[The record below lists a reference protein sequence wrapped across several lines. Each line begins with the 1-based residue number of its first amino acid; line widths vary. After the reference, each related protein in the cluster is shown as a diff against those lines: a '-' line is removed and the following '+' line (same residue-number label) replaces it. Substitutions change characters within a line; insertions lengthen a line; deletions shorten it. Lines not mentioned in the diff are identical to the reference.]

1 VNYDWHGD
9 GSGQSISYEDGR
21 GQAADDGAIRAAFT
35 GNHGWFWRNRDRQDV
50 TVTVYLRGDYS
61 ELRQTY

>member
-1 VNYDWHGD
+1 MNYDLHGD
-9 GSGQSISYEDGR
+9 GSGQSISYEGGR